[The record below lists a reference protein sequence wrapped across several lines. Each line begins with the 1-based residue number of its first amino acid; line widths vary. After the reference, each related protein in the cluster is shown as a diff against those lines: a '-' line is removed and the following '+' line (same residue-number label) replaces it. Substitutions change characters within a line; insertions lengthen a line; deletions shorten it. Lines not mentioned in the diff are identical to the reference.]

1 MTDFVPSEKGV
12 SIRQPSTANLMLDA
26 RDGVVQGGTPSNFTI
41 NKAES
46 ILNGFFTRI
55 GVTEHVLEWREP
67 NISAALRNNVV
78 LYDVSGS
85 PQQTLTI
92 PDSFLTVEAA
102 LKAIVALANDV
113 SGAVGGVTLAVAGA
127 NGLATIT
134 ASGGALIGFSGAIPT
149 LLGFASA
156 VLANTVDINGVG
168 PGDLR
173 PYRYLD
179 FVSANLT
186 YNQDLKDSSTSV
198 VTRDVLARWYFA
210 YDQPPSLDAFGF
222 PILMG
227 YTPFVLRRIFNPP
240 KQIKWA
246 ANQPVGQISFQV
258 YPDAP
263 RNVLANMPNSLW
275 EMTLQVSEV

>member
-1 MTDFVPSEKGV
+1 MTDFTPSEKGV
-12 SIRQPSTANLMLDA
+12 TIRQPSTANLMLDA
-26 RDGVVQGGTPSNFTI
+26 RDGVIQGGTPSNFTI

-55 GVTEHVLEWREP
+55 GVTEHVMEWREP
-67 NISAALRNNVV
+67 NVSAALRNNVV
-78 LYDVSGS
+78 IYDVSGS
-85 PQQTLTI
+85 PSQTLTI

-102 LKAIVALANDV
+102 LKAIVAFANDV
-113 SGAVGGVTLAVAGA
+113 SGSVGGVTLSVSGA
-127 NGLATIT
+127 LGLASIS
-134 ASGGALIGFSGAIPT
+134 ASGGALIRMTGAIPT
-149 LLGFASA
+149 LLGFASIA
-156 VLANTVDINGVG
+156 YANQIFVDGFG

-198 VTRDVLARWYFA
+198 VTRDVLTRWYFA

-240 KQIKWA
+240 KQIKWS
-246 ANQPVGQISFQV
+246 ANQPVGQLAFQI

-263 RNVLANMPNSLW
+263 RNTLAVMPNSLW